1 VDMMFDGLGSS
12 AGHIKGGRIRALMVA
27 GNRRNPAFPDVP
39 SAAELGLPDY
49 TVQTWYGIWAPKGTP
64 AEVQARAVE
73 EIRKAGLT
81 DESKAI
87 WSNQGADFSN
97 MSPQQFAQFV
107 SAEVKRWSQVVKLS
121 GAKLD

>member
-1 VDMMFDGLGSS
+1 MALDSS
-12 AGHIKGGRIRALMVA
+12 V
-27 GNRRNPAFPDVP
+27 NPAFPDVP

-87 WSNQGADFSN
+87 WTNQGADFSN